1 MVLKVGTP
9 DRPLGVGS
17 KATWS
22 VERGC
27 WVEGEYWFDQRAADA
42 AVAFFHNNLRLTE
55 GEWAGRPFRLEGWQ
69 EGDIV
74 RPLFGWKRA
83 DGTRRYRRAI
93 VWVPRKNGKTEL
105 AAGVALLAL
114 IGDAEPGGQVYS
126 IAKDKDQASLVFR
139 KAVAMV
145 NLSPLLS
152 EHLECFKPSIY
163 CAELG
168 AAFKPLSGSPT
179 GKHGLS
185 MSGLVGDEIHE
196 WPNGDLYTFVH
207 QSSAARR
214 QPLEFLISTA
224 GERIGYGWETW
235 DYCLKVQDGSID
247 DPDTLVV
254 IYAVPPEADWTDPA
268 VWAQAN
274 PNLGVSVKREY
285 LEAECRKARE
295 SPRLEND
302 FKRYHLNLW
311 TEQAV
316 RWLSIEKWDACAGP
330 IHWSELAESL
340 RGRRCFVGND
350 LSQTTDLTASLLVFP
365 PEEEGRT
372 WAFLPRFYLPR
383 ERIAERV
390 RRDRVPY
397 DKWVREGALTPTEGN
412 VVDYEFVKAQLRADA
427 EMFQFQRVGF
437 DPWNA
442 MQVMIQLTGEGMP
455 CEQVRQGFLTL
466 SGPSKELERLLLD
479 QALAH
484 GGHPVLRW
492 CAQNVAIETDAAGNI
507 KPSKAKST
515 ERIDGIA
522 ALVTGLALAVAD
534 DGGGLAASPWDDP
547 NFSLAG
553 AA

>member
-1 MVLKVGTP
+1 MARKASP
-9 DRPLGVGS
+9 ARPGGVGP
-17 KATWS
+17 KAIFDAA
-22 VERGC
+22 RGL
-27 WVEGEYWFDQRAADA
+27 WVDGEYGFDQRAADA
-42 AVAFFHNNLRLTE
+42 AVAFFHDHLRLTE

-69 EGDIV
+69 ENDII
-74 RPLFGWKRA
+74 RPLFGWKRP

-114 IGDAEPGGQVYS
+114 IGDDEPGGQVYS

-139 KAVAMV
+139 KAAAMV
-145 NLSPLLS
+145 NLSPALS
-152 EHLECFKPSIY
+152 KLLECFKPSIY
-163 CAELG
+163 CPELN
-168 AAFKPLSGSPT
+168 ASFKPLSGAPT

-196 WPNGDLYTFVH
+196 WPSSDLYTFVH

-235 DYCLKVQDGSID
+235 DYCLKLLDGTID
-247 DPDTLVV
+247 DPDTLAV
-254 IYAVPPEADWTDPA
+254 IYAADPDDDWADPK
-268 VWAQAN
+268 VWAKAN
-274 PNLGVSVKREY
+274 PNLGVSVKLDY
-285 LEAECRKARE
+285 LDAECRKARE

-316 RWLSIEKWDACAGP
+316 RWLSVERWDQCAGP
-330 IHWSELAESL
+330 VSWQELAETL

-350 LSQTTDLTASLLVFP
+350 LSQTTDLTASVLVFP
-365 PEEEGRT
+365 PETEGEP
-372 WAFLPRFYLPR
+372 WVFLPRFFLP
-383 ERIAERV
+383 EGRIAERV

-397 DKWVREGALTPTEGN
+397 DQWVKSGAIVATEGN
-412 VVDYEFVKAQLRADA
+412 VVDYDFVKAQLRRDA
-427 EMFQFQRVGF
+427 EMFQFNVVGF

-442 MQVMIQLTGEGMP
+442 MQVMIQLQGEGMP
-455 CEQVRQGFLTL
+455 CEQVRQGFLSL

-479 QALAH
+479 GDMVH

-507 KPSKAKST
+507 KPSKARST

-522 ALVTGLALAVAD
+522 ALVTGLALAINDA
-534 DGGGLAASPWDDP
+534 GEIPATSPWDDP
-547 NFSLAG
+547 NFSLLG